1 MSAIRFANTYR
12 ASPIRVPM
20 YLEKTHRKY
29 VKDCLSLQ
37 NNSEVYTSK
46 KIKNVQV
53 IDQSNDILSLMM
65 YMIMS
70 NHN

>member
-12 ASPIRVPM
+12 ASPIRAPM
-20 YLEKTHRKY
+20 YIEKNHRKY
-29 VKDCLSLQ
+29 VKDCLSFQ

-46 KIKNVQV
+46 KIKNVQM